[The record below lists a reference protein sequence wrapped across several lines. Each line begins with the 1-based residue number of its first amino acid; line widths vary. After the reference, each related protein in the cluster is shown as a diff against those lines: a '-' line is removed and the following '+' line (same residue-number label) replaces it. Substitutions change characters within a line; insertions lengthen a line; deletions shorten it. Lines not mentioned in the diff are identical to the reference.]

1 MAKKKRGLGKGLD
14 KLIGGA
20 EKVARVAPVAH
31 VEQLPVDQL
40 RPGAYQP
47 RQRFDEVALEALAE
61 SIRAQGL
68 VQPVVVRPVEG
79 GYEIIAGER
88 RWRAAQRAGMKQ
100 IPVIVREADDQTTLA
115 LALIENLQ
123 REDLNPIE
131 QAHGL
136 ARLLEEFSLTHE
148 QLAEAVGLSRA
159 QVTNLLR
166 LLKLPAQVQAWVHD
180 GLLSMGHAR
189 ALLSLPEAQQTA
201 LGHKAI
207 KQGWSV
213 RQMEAAVKAAQSAP
227 SYPASA
233 EKDPNIVALE
243 NRLAEKL
250 GAKVSVRVGAKGR
263 GKVEIH
269 YSDLDE
275 LDRLLKLL
283 AIEL

>member
-1 MAKKKRGLGKGLD
+1 MAKRKRGLGKGLD

-20 EKVARVAPVAH
+20 DKVARVAPDARI
-31 VEQLPVDQL
+31 EQLPVAQL

-47 RQRFDEVALEALAE
+47 RQRFDEVALDALAE
-61 SIRAQGL
+61 SIRTQGL

-88 RWRAAQRAGMKQ
+88 RWRAAQRAGIQQ

-189 ALLSLPEAQQTA
+189 ALLPLSEDQQIA
-201 LGHKAI
+201 LGRKAI
-207 KQGWSV
+207 EQGWSV
-213 RQMEAAVKAAQSAP
+213 RQVETAVKAAQSAP
-227 SYPASA
+227 SRSVSV

-250 GAKVSVRVGAKGR
+250 GAKVSVRVTPKGR

-283 AIEL
+283 AIDL